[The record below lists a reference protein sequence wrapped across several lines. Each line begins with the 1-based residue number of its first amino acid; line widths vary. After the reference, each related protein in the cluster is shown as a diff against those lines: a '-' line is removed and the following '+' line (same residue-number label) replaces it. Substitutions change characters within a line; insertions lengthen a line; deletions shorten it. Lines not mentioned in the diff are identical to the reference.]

1 MITLLE
7 VRTGQSLRD
16 LYVFVYAAASQDN
29 SGANMLHVS
38 IYNVAVSLFLK

>member
-7 VRTGQSLRD
+7 ARTGQSLRD

-38 IYNVAVSLFLK
+38 IYNVAVSLF

>member
-7 VRTGQSLRD
+7 ARTGQSLRD
-16 LYVFVYAAASQDN
+16 LYVFVYAAASQDH

-38 IYNVAVSLFLK
+38 IYNLQFLFFK